1 MIFTKKFLVAKIEE
15 KTNVN
20 LYTLLDLDNYDK
32 LTTIGIK
39 SDDVKEREVVEA
51 KIRISFKR
59 LSFKDDKQGQVW
71 VDVADTFVVDIRRDN
86 A

>member
-20 LYTLLDLDNYDK
+20 LYTLLDLDNFDK
-32 LTTIGIK
+32 ITTIGVK
-39 SDDVKEREVVEA
+39 VDDVKEREVVEA
-51 KIRISFKR
+51 KIRISLKR
-59 LSFKDDKQGQVW
+59 LSFKDEKGQQIW
-71 VDVADTFVVDIRRDN
+71 VDVADTFLVDIRRED